1 MKTCPSYRES
11 LPPFPHPDKFLL
23 ERVGSFRAE
32 PPFPPPLSSGSGNR
46 NIEREREGEREGP
59 AVETFPSADSGTMEE
74 RFIYRILDLG
84 HLNRRRKTW
93 IGVPPP
99 RFAEGDGNERRWVPM
114 ETTNLFTV
122 LIVSVLRSFFPTY
135 RVQMKRG
142 ERRRERRR
150 RRTRGKQ
157 PRRKKEKYRR
167 GGWQSPR

>member
-1 MKTCPSYRES
+1 MPELSRKSSPTRINFFSNELAVFAPSHPSLLPYRADLGIEIS
-11 LPPFPHPDKFLL
+11 
-23 ERVGSFRAE
+23 R
-32 PPFPPPLSSGSGNR
+32 
-46 NIEREREGEREGP
+46 EREREREGP

-150 RRTRGKQ
+150 KRTRGKQ

-167 GGWQSPR
+167 GGWQSLR